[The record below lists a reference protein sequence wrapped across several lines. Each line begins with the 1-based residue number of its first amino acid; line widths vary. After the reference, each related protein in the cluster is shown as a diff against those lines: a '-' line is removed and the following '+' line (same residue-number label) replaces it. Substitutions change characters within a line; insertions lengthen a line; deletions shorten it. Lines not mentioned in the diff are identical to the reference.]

1 MPEWFTQQTQLYQP
15 NAGLI
20 LGDRLGRWPNINPAL
35 DQCVVLAG

>member
-20 LGDRLGRWPNINPAL
+20 LGDRLQRWPNSSGA
-35 DQCVVLAG
+35 VVRVVWCSG